1 MADVLSGVL
10 GGDDEE
16 QLLPAGARPMESS
29 EEEDDAWPGVLREAV
44 KVVGASGEPD
54 VAWLVGAAMVCR
66 LRS

>member
-1 MADVLSGVL
+1 MLSGVP

-16 QLLPAGARPMESS
+16 QLLRAGARPIEST

-44 KVVGASGEPD
+44 KKVGASGEPD
-54 VAWLVGAAMVCR
+54 VGWLAGAAMVCR